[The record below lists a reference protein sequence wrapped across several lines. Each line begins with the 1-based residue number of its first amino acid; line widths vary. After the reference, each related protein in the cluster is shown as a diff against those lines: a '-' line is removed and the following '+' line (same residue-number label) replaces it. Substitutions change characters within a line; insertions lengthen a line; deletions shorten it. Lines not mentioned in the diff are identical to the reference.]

1 MYKKAAKAIKNAAR
15 VIAFTGAGISVES
28 GVPSFRGE
36 DGIWNKYD
44 PKTLGLSFFKRNPK
58 KSWKVIR
65 EIFYNFFGKAQPN
78 PAHFA
83 LAKMEKAGLLQAI
96 ITQNIDNLHQ
106 EAGSKTVY
114 EFHGNSQKLICLD
127 CGEKY
132 DVSEYTFDK
141 LPPECKKCRGLIKPD
156 FVFFEE
162 GIPMDISQASFE
174 EAAVADVVIV
184 IGTTGEVMPAG
195 YVPVIA
201 KRSGA
206 VIIEI
211 NPKESAFTI
220 SLTDIF
226 IQEKAG
232 RAMTELLR
240 ELGIEGK

>member
-1 MYKKAAKAIKNAAR
+1 MYKKAAEAIRNAKR

-36 DGIWNKYD
+36 DGIWNNYD
-44 PKTLGLSFFKRNPK
+44 PKTLGLSYFKENPK
-58 KSWKVIR
+58 ESWEVIR
-65 EIFYNFFGKAQPN
+65 EIFYKYFGKAKPN
-78 PAHFA
+78 AAHIA
-83 LAKMEKAGLLQAI
+83 LAKMEKAGLLRAI

-127 CGEKY
+127 CGKKNK
-132 DVSEYTFDK
+132 VSEYTFK
-141 LPPECKKCRGLIKPD
+141 KIPPRCKKCRGLMKPD

-162 GIPMDISQASFE
+162 RISIDVLYDSFE
-174 EAAVADVVIV
+174 EAENADVVIV

-195 YVPVIA
+195 FVPRIA
-201 KRSGA
+201 RRSGA

-211 NPKESAFTI
+211 NPEESAFTL

-232 RAMTELLR
+232 KAMTELLK